1 MRMGTSRLE
10 NFDPEHGDVLVLP
23 QAQAEQLFELG
34 AEIGGPILWELLA
47 WFLCKSEGVME
58 DVRDNV
64 FLRGLVDNQKLYAR
78 KTFDR
83 LSQQKA
89 NAESRWRRDEHATA
103 CHGMPLD
110 AEAAK
115 KGKEKAEEKPKA
127 SLHPSP
133 DSAPSEDDACGVVP
147 GASFPSP
154 RYLELRKGAERHLD
168 TCEFTLT
175 ELDDLARDPTT
186 AILRHIG
193 EGGNMMSRN
202 ALNKF
207 IRQLGQGT
215 VVDTFLDM
223 VVEDDVKQKD
233 LGKTLF
239 GRLKGIVKTRSL

>member
-110 AEAAK
+110 AEAARK
-115 KGKEKAEEKPKA
+115 RESGREAKSFSSSFAGFCAFRGRRLRRRPRRILSFSALPRAEEGGRE
-127 SLHPSP
+127 PSRYMRVYA
-133 DSAPSEDDACGVVP
+133 D
-147 GASFPSP
+147 GA
-154 RYLELRKGAERHLD
+154 R
-168 TCEFTLT
+168 
-175 ELDDLARDPTT
+175 
-186 AILRHIG
+186 
-193 EGGNMMSRN
+193 
-202 ALNKF
+202 
-207 IRQLGQGT
+207 
-215 VVDTFLDM
+215 
-223 VVEDDVKQKD
+223 
-233 LGKTLF
+233 
-239 GRLKGIVKTRSL
+239 